1 MTEEFDTSWFDLKN
15 YEALKTMSIED
26 WQKLL
31 GERYEFHGHVDSCR
45 RGFNELF
52 YEQGFYFKCDFLD
65 SSVPPEELY
74 KKITSLLKQGVITNF
89 GLGSYPLLRPLNNP
103 MALGSS
109 INNLTVHDVVEMS
122 NDHRLHY
129 EVDTHNGKKK
139 FQKDQKHWQ
148 EMLSKPFDDGHDG
161 CAKVKIDLYAT
172 DEKLKKD
179 FDQWLKHIRKA
190 TGYYDNIPKQ
200 KSQKKLSN
208 KEQYTQEDF
217 DKWIQYGVIP
227 YLDLM
232 LIAEIECKE
241 ITQVKLGNLIF
252 PGVYNI
258 DLAGRI
264 RQVTKPLAEQLIK
277 NKVHKTLLAQLTYQ
291 IPPA

>member
-26 WQKLL
+26 WQKVL

-45 RGFNELF
+45 RGFYEVF
-52 YEQGFYFKCDFLD
+52 YEQEFYFKCDFLD
-65 SSVPPEELY
+65 SSIPPEELY

-89 GLGSYPLLRPLNNP
+89 GLGSYPLLRPLNNL

-109 INNLTVHDVVEMS
+109 VNNLTVHDVVEMS

-161 CAKVKIDLYAT
+161 SAKVKIDLYAT

-179 FDQWLKHIRKA
+179 FDQWLKHIRQA
-190 TGYYDNIPKQ
+190 TGYYDHIPK
-200 KSQKKLSN
+200 KRSKKMVSN
-208 KEQYTQEDF
+208 KELYTQKDF
-217 DKWIQYGVIP
+217 DKWIQFGVIP
-227 YLDLM
+227 YLDLV
-232 LIAEIECKE
+232 LIAEIECKK
-241 ITQVKLGNLIF
+241 ITQNKLAHLIF
-252 PGVYNI
+252 PNEKDVDI
-258 DLAGRI
+258 VERL
-264 RQVTKPLAEQLIK
+264 RQVTKPEAEQLIK
-277 NKVHKTLLAQLTYQ
+277 NKVHKTLLAQLAY
-291 IPPA
+291 